1 MHSGCK
7 SCPDSLRPPLSF
19 RVYVRTFLQMQS
31 GASVVSPNRNHAPI
45 SPKVAVSVVRQA
57 FFRVSRMCFFKEEG
71 VPGAAAF
78 RWNAFM
84 SCFRIASGRHRFGSV
99 FLCRDC
105 LEPGR
110 ETGCLSVENV
120 RHRSMC
126 IPFCFPVVPTC
137 SVGRRSG
144 TEGNHFRTRTDMRSK
159 SMVTSSSGRMKSMPS
174 APSSSGNCIE
184 STGCV
189 LTSMFSI
196 SQTVFP
202 TLSRNTG
209 SV

>member
-1 MHSGCK
+1 MHSGRK

-19 RVYVRTFLQMQS
+19 RVYVRTFPQMQS
-31 GASVVSPNRNHAPI
+31 GAPVVSPNRNHAPI
-45 SPKVAVSVVRQA
+45 SRKVAVSVVRQA
-57 FFRVSRMCFFKEEG
+57 FFRVFRMSFFEEEG
-71 VPGAAAF
+71 VPGTVRWSAF
-78 RWNAFM
+78 L
-84 SCFRIASGRHRFGSV
+84 SCFRIASGRHCFGSV
-99 FLCRDC
+99 FRCRDC
-105 LEPGR
+105 LGTGR
-110 ETGCLSVENV
+110 GTGCLSVENV
-120 RHRSMC
+120 RHRPMC
-126 IPFCFPVVPTC
+126 IPFCFPVVPAYA
-137 SVGRRSG
+137 VGRRFG

-159 SMVTSSSGRMKSMPS
+159 STVTSSSGRMKSMPS

-184 STGCV
+184 STGRV

>member
-1 MHSGCK
+1 MHSGRK

-31 GASVVSPNRNHAPI
+31 DAPVVSPNRNHAPI
-45 SPKVAVSVVRQA
+45 SRKVAVSVVRQA
-57 FFRVSRMCFFKEEG
+57 FLRVFRMSFFEEEG
-71 VPGAAAF
+71 VPGTVRWSAF
-78 RWNAFM
+78 L
-84 SCFRIASGRHRFGSV
+84 SCFRIASGRHRLGSV
-99 FLCRDC
+99 FRCRDR
-105 LEPGR
+105 L

-126 IPFCFPVVPTC
+126 IPFCFPVAPAYA
-137 SVGRRSG
+137 VGRRFG

-159 SMVTSSSGRMKSMPS
+159 STVTSSSGRMKSMPS

-184 STGCV
+184 STGRV

>member
-1 MHSGCK
+1 MHSGRK

-19 RVYVRTFLQMQS
+19 RVYVRTFPQMQS
-31 GASVVSPNRNHAPI
+31 DAPVVSPNRNHAPI
-45 SPKVAVSVVRQA
+45 SPKVTVSVVRQA
-57 FFRVSRMCFFKEEG
+57 FF
-71 VPGAAAF
+71 
-78 RWNAFM
+78 
-84 SCFRIASGRHRFGSV
+84 SCFSNVLFRRRGCSGGCSMERFPVVLSYASSRHRFGSV
-99 FLCRDC
+99 FRCRDC
-105 LEPGR
+105 LGTSR

-120 RHRSMC
+120 RYRSTC
-126 IPFCFPVVPTC
+126 IPFCFPVAPAYA
-137 SVGRRSG
+137 VGRRSG

-159 SMVTSSSGRMKSMPS
+159 SMVISSSGRMKSMPS